1 MKGTMIKMIKST
13 FPDETHKQDVLDFYA
28 EFEKAGEI
36 CIGYAG
42 HEDYPAWLQ
51 EKRNRKEGRDLP
63 EGWVRE
69 NFYLCYE
76 GSRLVGVFSL
86 KFELTEY
93 LLNYG
98 GHIGYAVRRSERNKG
113 LASEMLEQGL
123 RQARS
128 FGLKRVLA
136 VCDEGNYASQRVV
149 AKNNGVFENKMFD
162 AEENVYVNRFWIE
175 L

>member
-1 MKGTMIKMIKST
+1 MIK
-13 FPDETHKQDVLDFYA
+13 FVLPDEANQDDVLDFYR
-28 EFEKAGEI
+28 EFEKYGES
-36 CIGYAG
+36 CIGFAD
-42 HEDYPAWLQ
+42 HDDYDSWLR
-51 EKRNRKEGRDLP
+51 EKRSRRSGEDLP

-76 GSRLVGVFSL
+76 GKKLVGVFSL

-98 GHIGYAVRRSERNKG
+98 GHIGYAVRRSERNRG

-123 RQARS
+123 IIARS
-128 FGLKRVLA
+128 LGFDRILG
-136 VCDEGNYASQRVV
+136 VCDEDNYASQKVIVR
-149 AKNNGVFENKMFD
+149 NNGVFENKMFD
-162 AEENVYVNRFWIE
+162 PEEKVYVNRFWID